1 MPTATA
7 APDATGSPSP
17 TPAGTPVANGY
28 HAEFVM
34 NAAALGPA
42 KDNKIELA
50 LIPGTADEAVIAL
63 QSGFIYRVSLSGAF
77 SPQLWGDIH
86 DKVTF
91 ENEQGLLSLA
101 FSPDFQ
107 QDGRV
112 YMYYTPG
119 SPADTILARFQA
131 TATDL
136 DEASEEILLPVEE
149 LQANHNGG
157 HIVFDH
163 DGYLLLS
170 LGDGGG
176 AGDPGDSGQDLTTIL
191 GKVIRIDVSPQSGYA
206 IPQDNPFADGQG
218 GARDEI
224 FAYGFRNPF
233 RMSIDR
239 LTGDAWLGD
248 VGQND
253 WEEVDHVLPG
263 GNYGWD
269 CYEGFQQYD
278 FNEEPDQCSGKVF
291 VTPRAAYGHDF
302 GAAVTGGVVYRG
314 SELPELYGWYVY
326 GDFYTGIIWAAN
338 TADNSPPVQLTDEQ
352 MNIASWTELPD
363 GELLIISYT
372 QGVYKLVR
380 D

>member
-1 MPTATA
+1 MVALSPWLDGSSADQLIQGDADCSDSIDTLDALADLRFAANAEPIANCVLEAGDVDCSGDVGGDDILARAAGDACPAIGEPIGETPTGGASPTPTAQATGSVMPTATA

-131 TATDL
+131 TATDVNE
-136 DEASEEILLPVEE
+136 DSE
-149 LQANHNGG
+149 
-157 HIVFDH
+157 
-163 DGYLLLS
+163 
-170 LGDGGG
+170 
-176 AGDPGDSGQDLTTIL
+176 
-191 GKVIRIDVSPQSGYA
+191 
-206 IPQDNPFADGQG
+206 
-218 GARDEI
+218 
-224 FAYGFRNPF
+224 
-233 RMSIDR
+233 
-239 LTGDAWLGD
+239 
-248 VGQND
+248 
-253 WEEVDHVLPG
+253 
-263 GNYGWD
+263 
-269 CYEGFQQYD
+269 
-278 FNEEPDQCSGKVF
+278 
-291 VTPRAAYGHDF
+291 
-302 GAAVTGGVVYRG
+302 
-314 SELPELYGWYVY
+314 
-326 GDFYTGIIWAAN
+326 
-338 TADNSPPVQLTDEQ
+338 
-352 MNIASWTELPD
+352 
-363 GELLIISYT
+363 
-372 QGVYKLVR
+372 
-380 D
+380 